1 MEIIVYILLGDLAA
15 LVLLLAVL
23 VIRALA
29 FKPGAC
35 QKTESE
41 PVNFDGDAAANSLAT
56 LIRFKTVSS
65 VDPSLEDDAEF
76 EGLIAALPELYPKV
90 YEVCELKRFD
100 GRALLYR
107 WRGRGDGQPAVLM
120 AHYDVVPVNEDGWEV
135 DPFSALIKDGVMW
148 GRGTLDTKVTFNAI
162 LFSVNKL
169 IAEGFTPENDVYLA
183 FSGGEEVHGKGA
195 SEIVS
200 YFEENGITPAFVMD
214 EGGAVVENVFP
225 GVKKPCALIGVAEK
239 GFINLEFTAKS
250 NGGHAS
256 APKPHTPVGVLS
268 QACVR
273 LEKKPFKY
281 HITPPVKA
289 MFDKLGREST
299 FVYRLIFANLWCFAP
314 VLDMICKK
322 SGGDLN
328 ALMRTTVAFTQM
340 EGSTAANVI
349 PPHARMVANMRL
361 NPYDTVDS
369 AIEYVKKT
377 VADGSIEV
385 KALEANNPSRLSV
398 TNTDGFMKI
407 ERAIKETWSCELVSQ
422 YLMVQCSDSYHWG
435 RISDRVYRF
444 SAMDLTSE
452 ERRTIH
458 GHNERIR
465 LDCLNRSVEFYIRL
479 IKSV

>member
-1 MEIIVYILLGDLAA
+1 METIVYVLLGILTA
-15 LVLLLAVL
+15 LVLLIGVII
-23 VIRALA
+23 IRALA
-29 FKPGAC
+29 FRPEAC
-35 QKTESE
+35 QKNEKE
-41 PVNFDGDAAANSLAT
+41 PIDFDRDAARDSLAS
-56 LIRFKTVSS
+56 LIRCRTVSN
-65 VDPSLEDDAEF
+65 VDPTLEDDAEF
-76 EGLIAALPELYPKV
+76 DKLTDMLPELYPHV
-90 YEVCELKRFD
+90 YEVCDFKRFD
-100 GRALLYR
+100 GRGLLYH
-107 WRGRGDGQPAVLM
+107 WRGKGDGQPAVLM

-135 DPFSALIKDGVMW
+135 DPFSATIKDGVMW

-162 LFSVNKL
+162 LFAVNKL
-169 IAEGFTPENDVYLA
+169 IADGFTPENDVYLA

-195 SEIVS
+195 GEIVS
-200 YFEENGITPAFVMD
+200 YFQENGITPAFVMD

-239 GFINLEFTAKS
+239 GFINLEFSAKS

-256 APKPHTPVGVLS
+256 APKPHSPVVALS
-268 QACVR
+268 NACTR
-273 LEKKPFKY
+273 LESKPFKF
-281 HITPPVKA
+281 HITPPVAA

-299 FVYRLIFANLWCFAP
+299 FLYRVIFANLWCFAP

-340 EGSTAANVI
+340 EGSSAANVI
-349 PPHARMVANMRL
+349 PPRARMVANMRL
-361 NPYDTVDS
+361 NPFDTVDS

-377 VADGSIEV
+377 IADDSIEV

-398 TNTDGFMKI
+398 TNTDGFARI
-407 ERAIKETWSCELVSQ
+407 EEAIKATWDCELVSP
-422 YLMVQCSDSYHWG
+422 YLMVQCSDSYQWG

-452 ERRTIH
+452 ERASIH

-465 LDCLNRSVEFYIRL
+465 IDCLNRSVEFYLRL
-479 IKSV
+479 IKSI

>member
-1 MEIIVYILLGDLAA
+1 METIVYILLGILAA
-15 LVLLLAVL
+15 LVLLVG
-23 VIRALA
+23 VMIIRALA
-29 FKPGAC
+29 FRPGAC
-35 QKTESE
+35 QKNEKTAVE
-41 PVNFDGDAAANSLAT
+41 FDTDAARDSLAS
-56 LIRFKTVSS
+56 LIRCKTVSN
-65 VDPSLEDDAEF
+65 VDPALEDDAEF
-76 EGLIAALPELYPKV
+76 EKLIALLPTLYPHV
-90 YEVCELKRFD
+90 YEVCELTKFD
-100 GRALLYR
+100 GRGLLYH
-107 WRGRGDGQPAVLM
+107 WRGKGNGQPAVLM
-120 AHYDVVPVNEDGWEV
+120 AHYDVVPVNEEGWDI
-135 DPFSALIKDGVMW
+135 DPFSATVKDGVMW

-169 IAEGFTPENDVYLA
+169 IADGFTPENDVYLA

-195 SEIVS
+195 SEIVD
-200 YFEENGITPAFVMD
+200 YFAKNGITPAFVMD

-256 APKPHTPVGVLS
+256 APKPHSPVVALS
-268 QACVR
+268 NACTR
-273 LEKKPFKY
+273 LEKKPFKF

-289 MFDKLGREST
+289 MFNKLGREST

-314 VLDMICKK
+314 VLDMICRK

-340 EGSTAANVI
+340 EGSSAANVI
-349 PPHARMVANMRL
+349 PPKASMVANMRL

-377 VADGSIEV
+377 INDDSIEV
-385 KALEANNPSRLSV
+385 RALESNNPSRLSV
-398 TNTDGFMKI
+398 ADSEGFVKI
-407 ERAIKETWSCELVSQ
+407 ENAIKETWDCDLVSP

-444 SAMDLTSE
+444 SAMDLTKD
-452 ERRTIH
+452 ERASIH

-465 LDCLNRSVEFYIRL
+465 LDCMYRSVEFYLRL
-479 IKSV
+479 IKSI

>member
-1 MEIIVYILLGDLAA
+1 MASDPEGRTTQSGVHTCSFRLAVQRSYKNASGGYDADFLPVVAWRQTADFCTQYLTKGRKVAVSGSIQVRDYTAQDGGKRYVTEIIADSVEA
-15 LVLLLAVL
+15 LTPAH
-23 VIRALA
+23 A
-29 FKPGAC
+29 
-35 QKTESE
+35 Q
-41 PVNFDGDAAANSLAT
+41 
-56 LIRFKTVSS
+56 
-65 VDPSLEDDAEF
+65 
-76 EGLIAALPELYPKV
+76 
-90 YEVCELKRFD
+90 
-100 GRALLYR
+100 
-107 WRGRGDGQPAVLM
+107 GDGQPAELM
-120 AHYDVVPVNEDGWEV
+120 AHYDVVPVNEEGWDV
-135 DPFSALIKDGVMW
+135 DPFAAVVKDGVMW

-169 IAEGFTPENDVYLA
+169 IADGFTPENDVYLA
-183 FSGGEEVHGKGA
+183 FSGGEEVHGIGA
-195 SEIVS
+195 ARIVD

-239 GFINLEFTAKS
+239 GFINLELTTKS

-273 LEKKPFKY
+273 LENKPFKF

-314 VLDMICKK
+314 VLDMICRK

-340 EGSTAANVI
+340 EGSSAANVI
-349 PPHARMVANMRL
+349 PPKASMVANMRL

-369 AIEYVKKT
+369 AIEYVKK
-377 VADGSIEV
+377 VIDDDSIKV
-385 KALEANNPSRLSV
+385 KAIESNNPSRLSV
-398 TNTDGFMKI
+398 ANTEGFAKI
-407 ERAIKETWSCELVSQ
+407 EDAIKATWKCDLVSP

-444 SAMDLTSE
+444 SAMDLTSD
-452 ERRTIH
+452 ERKTIH

-465 LDCLNRSVEFYIRL
+465 LDCLNRSVEFYLRL
-479 IKSV
+479 IASI